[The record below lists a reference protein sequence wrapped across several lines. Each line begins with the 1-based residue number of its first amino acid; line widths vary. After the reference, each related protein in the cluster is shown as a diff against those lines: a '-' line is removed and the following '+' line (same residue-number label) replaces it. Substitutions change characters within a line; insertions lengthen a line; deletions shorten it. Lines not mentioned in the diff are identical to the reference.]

1 MTRRSLGLVG
11 AALLAVAGCHRQ
23 APKTAPPPAPLRI
36 ISQRTQA
43 EADSARAALE
53 AADSLAS
60 IDRLRLEQAAREAAA
75 RDAAKAARP
84 NAPVAEKPAERC
96 IMDMLNTPETR
107 SQSVKDPASGKYFT
121 YVGGG
126 VHGKCRSQDITVRG
140 DSLESY
146 DQTQLYILIGNA
158 QYKEP
163 RVTINAQRAT
173 YFRAEERLVMEGD
186 VRAVM
191 ENGAVM
197 VAPRAEYFRA
207 VRGIRQRSKLVA
219 TNRPALSFT
228 EKDSLGKP
236 QPPTNL
242 NANEI
247 TADGDSIFI
256 ANGKVVL
263 NRTDLVA
270 TGDSAYMDNGL
281 QWSRLM
287 KTPVIQSKGS
297 EPYTLKGR
305 VIDLYGA
312 ARQVN
317 RVVSI
322 DSARAK
328 SKDIE
333 LISDTLDLRVKDNK
347 LERAFAFG
355 PSGARATT
363 PERDVVADSLDVIM
377 PRQRIK
383 ELRAIR
389 KAYAE
394 SDPDSTKIV
403 SDERDWL
410 RGDTIVATFDSIPP
424 NDTTT
429 KPRVN
434 GIVASGRASSF
445 YQVPSNT
452 GEKDKPGV
460 NYVRGNRINLIFAAG
475 EVETVT
481 VTESVS
487 GVYLEASSDT
497 TANGKTKGKTPGR
510 PKNAAPARRGAA
522 GAPRPGSRRPG
533 GDAP

>member
-1 MTRRSLGLVG
+1 MIRRSFGLVLG
-11 AALLAVAGCHRQ
+11 FILAAAACRNPSPQAG
-23 APKTAPPPAPLRI
+23 PAPI
-36 ISQRTQA
+36 ISQPTQA
-43 EADSARAALE
+43 GADSARAAA
-53 AADSLAS
+53 AADSLLA
-60 IDRLRLEQAAREAAA
+60 IDRLRLEQAAREAVAL
-75 RDAAKAARP
+75 DSAKAAGLP
-84 NAPVAEKPAERC
+84 NAKPVADKPAERC

-107 SQSVKDPASGKYFT
+107 SQSVRDPTTGKYFT

-126 VHGKCRSQDITVRG
+126 VSGKCRSQDITVIS

-146 DQTQLYILIGNA
+146 DQTQLYILIGNV

-163 RVTINAQRAT
+163 RVTINSQRAT
-173 YFRAEERLVMEGD
+173 YFRAEERILMEGD

-191 ENGAVM
+191 QNGAVM

-219 TNRPALSFT
+219 TVRPALSLT
-228 EKDSLGKP
+228 EKDSLGRP

-256 ANGKVVL
+256 ANGNVIL

-287 KTPVIQSKGS
+287 KGPVIQSKG
-297 EPYTLKGR
+297 EQPYNLKGR
-305 VIDLYGA
+305 VIDLFGA

-317 RVVSI
+317 RVVAI
-322 DSARAK
+322 DSARAT
-328 SKDIE
+328 SKDLE
-333 LISDTLDLRVKDNK
+333 LIADTLDLRVKENK
-347 LERAFAFG
+347 LERAYAFG

-363 PERDVVADSLDVIM
+363 PERDVVADSLDVVM

-394 SDPDSTKIV
+394 SDPDTTQIT

-410 RGDTIVATFDSIPP
+410 RGDTIIAMFDSIPP
-424 NDTTT
+424 NDTTS
-429 KPRVN
+429 KPRIN
-434 GIVASGRASSF
+434 GIVASGTASSY
-445 YQVPSNT
+445 YQIPSNS

-460 NYVRGNRINLIFAAG
+460 NYVRGNRINLNFAAG
-475 EVETVT
+475 EIESVT
-481 VTESVS
+481 VTDQVS

-497 TANGKTKGKTPGR
+497 ATKGNAR
-510 PKNAAPARRGAA
+510 PRARRTEPAA
-522 GAPRPGSRRPG
+522 RGAPGTQRRPDVRRPDG
-533 GDAP
+533 EGT